1 MLLFIATVLSNNK
14 VISKFQY
21 ISCYCLSIWIPP
33 CHCIKA
39 ISIHLMLLFIS
50 SSGFNIR
57 RKMSFQYI
65 SCYCLSQMY
74 ILFSVLSFSFQYISC
89 YCLSPILP
97 AVEYKNSNFNTS
109 HVTVYL
115 VRMWFWKWHIH
126 FNTSHV
132 TVYRKTWREAV
143 SCYIRISI
151 HLMLLFILMLMQMKT
166 IKIHFNTSHVTVYR
180 R

>member
-1 MLLFIATVLSNNK
+1 
-14 VISKFQY
+14 
-21 ISCYCLSIWIPP
+21 
-33 CHCIKA
+33 
-39 ISIHLMLLFIS
+39 MLLFIS
-50 SSGFNIR
+50 TMLADRIKGGTH
-57 RKMSFQYI
+57 
-65 SCYCLSQMY
+65 
-74 ILFSVLSFSFQYISC
+74 
-89 YCLSPILP
+89 
-97 AVEYKNSNFNTS
+97 FNTS

>member
-1 MLLFIATVLSNNK
+1 MS
-14 VISKFQY
+14 
-21 ISCYCLSIWIPP
+21 P
-33 CHCIKA
+33 

-50 SSGFNIR
+50 TMLADRIKGGTH
-57 RKMSFQYI
+57 
-65 SCYCLSQMY
+65 
-74 ILFSVLSFSFQYISC
+74 
-89 YCLSPILP
+89 
-97 AVEYKNSNFNTS
+97 FNTS

-180 R
+180 RWAGEHRDYISFQYISCYCLSEDSRSKPLIIWNFNTSHVTVYRCKEGRKRES